1 MDSAVF
7 RTAVFGVDTWARAG
21 QTRNRGA
28 INGSGKIF
36 VSSWDPTVWVQGTL
50 SLLFKGYR
58 GLFLQDQNSKGV
70 TTQLHPVPRERMLSV
85 LLPSNA
91 KRENAFNFTSIQCQ
105 EKECCQ
111 FYFHPVPRVR
121 MLTVLLPSS
130 AKNAVSFT
138 SIQCQESCQLYF
150 HPVPRVRM
158 LTVLLP
164 SSSKNAVSFYFHPVP
179 RVRMLTVLLPSSAKN
194 AVSFT
199 SIQCQE

>member
-58 GLFLQDQNSKGV
+58 GLFLQDQNSKGG

-105 EKECCQ
+105 EKECCPFYVYSHTRLHDMYGDNFSFKSKQ
-111 FYFHPVPRVR
+111 FLSLSSDMCRA
-121 MLTVLLPSS
+121 TV
-130 AKNAVSFT
+130 FT
-138 SIQCQESCQLYF
+138 VVYL
-150 HPVPRVRM
+150 
-158 LTVLLP
+158 
-164 SSSKNAVSFYFHPVP
+164 
-179 RVRMLTVLLPSSAKN
+179 
-194 AVSFT
+194 
-199 SIQCQE
+199 